1 MDFAGCADDGSVGP
15 SVHSCRGGFDFTLKF
30 EQIFFSIVPS
40 SVFIVLGW
48 FRLWSLLRRPCIVD
62 GVWFQ
67 LTKAGCFLVIC
78 ALRFATLAFAATSSS
93 LLKTFVAAAALDAI
107 AALCMVALSFFE
119 HSRSPRPSILL
130 NLYLVVKL
138 LLDIAQTRTLWV
150 ASRSGLDFV
159 LAKLFA
165 ATTALWAAAI
175 ILEATRK
182 RRWVRWN
189 AAEHSPEETIGIYE
203 MATNTWVFRLI
214 RTGRRKVLSAP
225 DLYALD
231 QGMSA
236 EALHSH
242 VENLKV
248 SQFHGKKNA
257 LAKALFKTLMIP
269 ILCVIVPIL
278 CQVGL
283 ALCQPLLVQ
292 RLLIY
297 LDNQGSRSDYTGY
310 GLIGATI
317 SVYFGAPLV
326 FSTAQSY
333 QTRYLFMMRSILIDA
348 VYRKTTSSQC
358 SISNDSKT
366 LTLMGTDVENI
377 RHGLLGLHQLW
388 STPLQVAVS
397 CWLLYRQLGAA
408 FAAPIVLITC
418 LTIAN
423 FLVMRSIQTFENRW
437 MEKLELRVGKTSNV
451 IANMKNLKISG
462 LAQSVE
468 RSIQGMRV
476 DEIKAAQRMRFLE
489 LLVMAT
495 GFAPGALSAMF
506 TFAVTSK
513 NLDVTTIFT
522 SIALLELLA
531 SPLNNFFQGIPGII
545 TAFVCIQRVQNFLET
560 EDRVDFRQKRFM
572 EDANAPS
579 PPGPSQTS
587 PTIRISDGSF
597 GWEPEKMIL
606 KEIDASF
613 SCGLNIVVGPV
624 ASGKSTLCKVILG
637 ETPVVKGTIEFLIDP
652 GKTAFCDQVPALFNA
667 TVKENIAGFG
677 DVDMQ
682 RYSKAIQATMLG
694 PDLETLPSGEDTKIG
709 SNGITLSGGQ
719 KQRVSIARAIYE
731 ECDLYIFDDV
741 LSGLDNDTARHV
753 FAHVF
758 GSSGVLRERNATV
771 ILCTHAVHYLSEATH
786 IIALDSNGKLVEQ
799 GSFEHLNQ
807 NEMYIQSLQIDNS
820 ADESAEKEK
829 SVIAAGDTK
838 PQFNL
843 QGGTKPAKNKLVEG
857 AAGKNLRASG
867 DFQVFLH
874 YFRSIGKFWITLF
887 MLSGVACGFGWSF
900 PNAWLALWSNDA
912 STPPQQHTT
921 PFYLGIYSLLSCL
934 RLGFTMSEIGL
945 GSMILAKISGLNLHR
960 DALRTVIAAPLRFFV
975 KTDVGVVTNLF
986 SQDMSLIDNELP
998 LSMID
1003 TFSMLWMVVGS
1014 AAVAATSSAYL
1025 LISYPFLI
1033 TAAYFIQR
1041 FYLMTSRQLRL
1052 LDLEAKSPL
1061 YTHFIDT
1068 MNSLAT
1074 FRAFRWTDASIIK
1087 NNALLNSSTNP
1098 GYQLAM
1104 IQRWLVISLRLLV
1117 AVIAVVVVTLATQL
1131 KASTGFAGASMV
1143 SLVTFSGYL
1152 SSLLNAYTN
1161 LETSLGAVNRL
1172 RSFGTSTEK
1181 EDLPGED
1188 TVPPVSWPQKGRI
1201 EIGGVSASYDYSPSS
1216 PLNLSE
1222 KEEPGMI
1229 CALRDV
1235 ELIIESGQK
1244 VAICG
1249 RTASGKSS
1257 FILMLLRL
1265 LDPLPH
1271 SNLKLAIDGLS
1282 LTEVDRGTLRQRIIA
1297 VPQEPVFL
1305 PNGTSFMLNLDP
1317 GQAASEEECQAAL
1330 EAVELWSVVCDRGG
1344 LHAGLSADYF
1354 SLGQK
1359 QLFSLARAILRRRV
1373 RLRQHE
1379 TGSDKSAL
1387 LAEAAEAALKPT
1399 AAAHT
1404 VQIEKDGGVLVLDEY
1419 GSSLDIATD
1428 RLMQQIILGEFRG
1441 YTIVMVSH
1449 RLEMVMEFDKVV
1461 VLDAGRIVEDGAPDE
1476 LVERNGSRFRDLWMA
1491 RNARRVDSRN

>member
-1 MDFAGCADDGSVGP
+1 MDFAGCADDSSFGP
-15 SVHSCRGGFDFTLKF
+15 SVHGCRGGFDFTLRF
-30 EQIFFSIVPS
+30 EQIFFSILPS
-40 SVFIVLGW
+40 SLLIVLGLL
-48 FRLWSLLRRPCIVD
+48 RVWSLLRRSCVVD

-67 LTKAGCFLVIC
+67 LTKAGCFFAIC
-78 ALRFATLAFAATSSS
+78 ALRLALLALAAHSGS
-93 LLKTFVAAAALDAI
+93 LSRTFVAAAALDAI
-107 AALCMVALSFFE
+107 AALCMVVLSFFE
-119 HSRSPRPSILL
+119 HSRCPRPSILL
-130 NLYLVVKL
+130 NLYLVVKT

-150 ASRSGLDFV
+150 ASRSSHDFV
-159 LAKLFA
+159 FARLFA
-165 ATTALWAAAI
+165 AATALWAIAI

-182 RRWVRWN
+182 RRWAQWN

-203 MATNTWVFRLI
+203 IATNTWVFRLI

-225 DLYALD
+225 DLYTLD
-231 QGMSA
+231 YGMSA

-242 VENLKV
+242 VKNLNI
-248 SQFHGKKNA
+248 SQLHGKKNA
-257 LAKALFKTLMIP
+257 LAKALFKTLLVP
-269 ILCVIVPIL
+269 VLLAVVPIL

-297 LDNQGSRSDYTGY
+297 LDNKGSRSDYTGY
-310 GLIGATI
+310 GLIGATVI
-317 SVYFGAPLV
+317 VYFGAPLAYSV
-326 FSTAQSY
+326 ALSY
-333 QTRYLFMMRSILIDA
+333 QTRYLFMMRSILIDV

-358 SISNDSKT
+358 SISNDSKA

-377 RHGLLGLHQLW
+377 RHGLLSLHQLW
-388 STPLQVAVS
+388 YVPLQVAVS
-397 CWLLYRQLGAA
+397 CWLLYGQLGAA

-423 FLVMRSIQTFENRW
+423 FVVMHWVQPFENRW
-437 MEKLELRVGKTSNV
+437 MERLELRVGKTSNV

-476 DEIKAAQRMRFLE
+476 DEMKAVQRFRILE

-545 TAFVCIQRVQNFLET
+545 AAFVCIQRVQNFLET
-560 EDRVDFRQKRFM
+560 EDRMDFRQIRSAV
-572 EDANAPS
+572 DADAPNPTQPAS
-579 PPGPSQTS
+579 TG
-587 PTIRISDGSF
+587 PTIRISDGTF

-606 KEIDASF
+606 KGIDASF
-613 SCGLNIVVGPV
+613 FCGLNIVVGPV
-624 ASGKSTLCKVILG
+624 ASGKSTLCNVLLG
-637 ETPVVKGTIEFLIDP
+637 ETPFVKGTIEFFINP

-667 TVKENIAGFG
+667 TLKENVAGFG
-677 DVDMQ
+677 DVDAQ
-682 RYSKAIQATMLG
+682 RYARAIQATMLG
-694 PDLETLPSGEDTKIG
+694 PDLETLPDGDETKIG

-731 ECDLYIFDDV
+731 ECDFYIFDDV

-753 FAHVF
+753 FSHVF

-786 IIALDSNGKLVEQ
+786 IIALGLDGTLVEE

-807 NEMYIQSLQIDNS
+807 NERYIQSLKIDKS
-820 ADESAEKEK
+820 RDETTDSEKLTAATGDAEPE
-829 SVIAAGDTK
+829 SDFQAVVK
-838 PQFNL
+838 PVKD
-843 QGGTKPAKNKLVEG
+843 KPAEASAK
-857 AAGKNLRASG
+857 KNLRASG
-867 DFQVFLH
+867 DWQVFLH
-874 YFRSIGKFWITLF
+874 YFRSIGKVWVTLF
-887 MLSGVACGFGWSF
+887 MLTGVACGFGWSF

-912 STPPQQHTT
+912 STPPQRHSTS
-921 PFYLGIYSLLSCL
+921 FYIGIYSLLSCL
-934 RLGFTMSEIGL
+934 RLGFTMSQLGL
-945 GSMILAKISGLNLHR
+945 GMMILAKISGLNLHK

-998 LSMID
+998 GALID
-1003 TFSMLWMVVGS
+1003 TFAMLWMVIGS
-1014 AAVAATSSAYL
+1014 AAVAATSSAYV

-1033 TAAYFIQR
+1033 MAAYFIQR

-1061 YTHFIDT
+1061 Y
-1068 MNSLAT
+1068 LAT

-1087 NNALLNSSTNP
+1087 NNALLNTSTNP
-1098 GYQLAM
+1098 GYQLAI

-1117 AVIAVVVVTLATQL
+1117 AVIAIIVVTLATQL

-1201 EIGGVSASYDYSPSS
+1201 EIGGASASYDYSPLS
-1216 PLNLSE
+1216 PANVSE
-1222 KEEPGMI
+1222 KEDSGII
-1229 CALRDV
+1229 CALRDID
-1235 ELIIESGQK
+1235 LTIESGQK

-1249 RTASGKSS
+1249 RTGSGKSS

-1265 LDPLPH
+1265 LDPLPR

-1282 LTEVDRGTLRQRIIA
+1282 LTEIDRGTLRQRIIA

-1317 GQAASEEECQAAL
+1317 GQVATEEECKAAL
-1330 EAVELWSVVCDRGG
+1330 EAVELWNVVCDRGG
-1344 LHAGLSADYF
+1344 LEAGLSADFF

-1379 TGSDKSAL
+1379 TDSEKPTL
-1387 LAEAAEAALKPT
+1387 QTEATGAALKPT
-1399 AAAHT
+1399 SAAHT
-1404 VQIEKDGGVLVLDEY
+1404 STVQVEKDGGVLVLDEY

-1428 RLMQQIILGEFRG
+1428 RLMQQIILREFSG

-1461 VLDAGRIVEDGAPDE
+1461 VLDTGRIVEDGAPDE
-1476 LVERNGSRFRDLWMA
+1476 LVEKNGSRFRDLWMA
-1491 RNARRVDSRN
+1491 RNAR